1 MILEYA
7 KYQWYWNA
15 RTQWLAEHSD
25 ERNLDRYRTNW
36 EKRQAMTTRFNE
48 LRELVLEHGR
58 AVQACA
64 MALGTETALTLKDDW
79 RYRLDFT
86 QTGDTLS
93 VVLHQWRDHL
103 AYNPEQPPF

>member
-7 KYQWYWNA
+7 KYQFYWTA
-15 RTQWLAEHSD
+15 RTQWLAEHSN
-25 ERNLDRYRTNW
+25 ERDTERYRVNW
-36 EKRQAMTTRFNE
+36 GKRQAMTVRFNE
-48 LRELVLEHGR
+48 LRQEVLEHGR

-64 MALGTETALTLKDDW
+64 MCLGRETVAALKDDW

-93 VVLHQWRDHL
+93 VVLHQWADHL
-103 AYNPEQPPF
+103 AWTPQQPPF